1 MTWQASSSCIIS
13 LEVLDLDLQDDEVV
27 SSKYYE
33 EVSSL
38 AKIMSDSGLRFFEH
52 NANSSTG
59 QGLALLIATCTSFGP
74 RITIVGQRSTNSSFP
89 QHMPPMSTT
98 NITTPRSTYAPCQS
112 DLQTGNVSL
121 DSDGQSSAAGDR

>member
-1 MTWQASSSCIIS
+1 MHHKS
-13 LEVLDLDLQDDEVV
+13 EVLDLDLQDDEVV

-38 AKIMSDSGLRFFEH
+38 VKIMSDSGLRFFEH
-52 NANSSTG
+52 NADSSTG

-74 RITIVGQRSTNSSFP
+74 RITIVGQRPTNSSFP
-89 QHMPPMSTT
+89 QHMPSMSTT
-98 NITTPRSTYAPCQS
+98 VIMTPRSTYAPCQS